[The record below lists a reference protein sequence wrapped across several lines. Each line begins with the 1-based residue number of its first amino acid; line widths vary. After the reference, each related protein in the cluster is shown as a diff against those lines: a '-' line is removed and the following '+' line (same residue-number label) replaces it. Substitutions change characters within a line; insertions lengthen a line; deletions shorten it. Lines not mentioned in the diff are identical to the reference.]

1 MSYILEALK
10 KAQAE
15 RQLGCVPTIDAA
27 PVYNSA
33 APAPRNKL
41 LWLALL
47 ALVVLALALLVG
59 LLLWRQ
65 MQMAVPPAVV
75 QASEPVILASAPV
88 VQSDSPVAKANPPP
102 AVSKAAQKVA
112 EAPKAAPVAQAPAP
126 APRQVTTAKP
136 QPKPQPQ
143 PQPQPQPKPQPQ
155 PQPPAPLAAP
165 EPAVPALRELPEPIQ
180 RQIPAIAIGGYIYSK
195 NPADRLLLIDKSLRS
210 EGDELA
216 PGLVLEKL
224 QPAAAIFNFRGYRY
238 RVPY

>member
-15 RQLGCVPTIDAA
+15 RQLGRVPTIDAMPA
-27 PVYNSA
+27 YGSVV
-33 APAPRNKL
+33 PAPRNKL

-47 ALVVLALALLVG
+47 ALVVLVLLVG

-75 QASEPVILASAPV
+75 QASEPVILANAPPV
-88 VQSDSPVAKANPPP
+88 VQADSPVAKANPPP
-102 AVSKAAQKVA
+102 AVPRAVPKVA
-112 EAPKAAPVAQAPAP
+112 NVPKAVAVSEAPKAQRPVAAAKAEPAL
-126 APRQVTTAKP
+126 
-136 QPKPQPQ
+136 QPQ
-143 PQPQPQPKPQPQ
+143 PQS
-155 PQPPAPLAAP
+155 PAPVAAS
-165 EPAVPALRELPEPIQ
+165 EPAVPSLRELPEPIQ

-224 QPAAAIFNFRGYRY
+224 QPTAAIFNFRGYRY

>member
-15 RQLGCVPTIDAA
+15 RQLGSVPTLDAMPA
-27 PVYNSA
+27 YNSA

-41 LWLALL
+41 LWLAL
-47 ALVVLALALLVG
+47 VVLALLVG

-65 MQMAVPPAVV
+65 MQAAVSPKLAE
-75 QASEPVILASAPV
+75 ASVALASAPV
-88 VQSDSPVAKANPPP
+88 AQSTPPVAVPI
-102 AVSKAAQKVA
+102 AAPKVADAPKVALKVAPVA
-112 EAPKAAPVAQAPAP
+112 EAPVK
-126 APRQVTTAKP
+126 APRPLVVAKV
-136 QPKPQPQ
+136 Q
-143 PQPQPQPKPQPQ
+143 PQPQ
-155 PQPPAPLAAP
+155 PQPPAPVVAS
-165 EPAVPALRELPEPIQ
+165 EPAFPSLRELPEPIQ

-216 PGLVLEKL
+216 PGLMLEKL
-224 QPAAAIFNFRGYRY
+224 QPTAAIFNYRGYRY

>member
-15 RQLGCVPTIDAA
+15 RQLGSVPTIDA
-27 PVYNSA
+27 V
-33 APAPRNKL
+33 PAYSNAGPALPNKL

-47 ALVVLALALLVG
+47 VLALLLG

-65 MQMAVPPAVV
+65 MEMRAPPLPTPALGDAPVAQVNAPPAVLKV
-75 QASEPVILASAPV
+75 DAAVP
-88 VQSDSPVAKANPPP
+88 KAVEVP
-102 AVSKAAQKVA
+102 KAAPKTVA
-112 EAPKAAPVAQAPAP
+112 EAPVK
-126 APRQVTTAKP
+126 PRQVAVA
-136 QPKPQPQ
+136 KPQPQ
-143 PQPQPQPKPQPQ
+143 PQPQP
-155 PQPPAPLAAP
+155 PAPVAAP

-195 NPADRLLLIDKSLRS
+195 NPADRLLLIDKSLRR

-224 QPAAAIFNFRGYRY
+224 QPAAAIFNYRGYRY

>member
-15 RQLGCVPTIDAA
+15 RQLGSVPTIDAA
-27 PVYNSA
+27 PSYGSA
-33 APAPRNKL
+33 GTAPTNKL

-47 ALVVLALALLVG
+47 VLALLLG

-65 MQMAVPPAVV
+65 MEMRTPPLLTPALVD
-75 QASEPVILASAPV
+75 APV
-88 VQSDSPVAKANPPP
+88 PQINPPTAQVHPPP
-102 AVSKAAQKVA
+102 AVPKAAEAARAASKAVA
-112 EAPKAAPVAQAPAP
+112 EAPAK
-126 APRQVTTAKP
+126 PRQVAAAK
-136 QPKPQPQ
+136 
-143 PQPQPQPKPQPQ
+143 
-155 PQPPAPLAAP
+155 PQPPAPVAAP

-195 NPADRLLLIDKSLRS
+195 NPADRLLLIDKSLRR

-224 QPAAAIFNFRGYRY
+224 QPSAAVFNYRGYRY

>member
-15 RQLGCVPTIDAA
+15 RQLGSVPTIDAM
-27 PVYNSA
+27 PTYNSA

-41 LWLALL
+41 LWLAL
-47 ALVVLALALLVG
+47 VVLALLVG

-65 MQMAVPPAVV
+65 MEMAVPPTVAE
-75 QASEPVILASAPV
+75 ASEPVILASAPV
-88 VQSDSPVAKANPPP
+88 AQSTPPP
-102 AVSKAAQKVA
+102 AVPVA
-112 EAPKAAPVAQAPAP
+112 VPKAAPVAEAPVK
-126 APRQVTTAKP
+126 APRPLVVAKV
-136 QPKPQPQ
+136 Q
-143 PQPQPQPKPQPQ
+143 PQPQ
-155 PQPPAPLAAP
+155 PQPPAPVVAS
-165 EPAVPALRELPEPIQ
+165 EPAFPSLRELPEPIQ

-216 PGLVLEKL
+216 PGLMLEKL
-224 QPAAAIFNFRGYRY
+224 QPTAAIFNYRGYRY